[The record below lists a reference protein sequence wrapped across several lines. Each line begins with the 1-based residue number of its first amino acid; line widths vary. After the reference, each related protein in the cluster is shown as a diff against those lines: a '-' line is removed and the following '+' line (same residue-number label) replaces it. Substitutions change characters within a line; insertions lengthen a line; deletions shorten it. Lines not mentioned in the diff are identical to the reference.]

1 MKKKTLLG
9 TSFALLFVFAMMSN
23 PVFAAGDPKQITGA
37 SVSEGTITITTA
49 GKAGINVPDDD
60 KIFGYVVSTNAGLFI
75 VASHLGIDDDDAT
88 GDNDWH
94 SHSFTLDDDGCI
106 ATIDSA
112 GTATLSGN
120 TITIEGTDATSV
132 DSGFFVM
139 LKITEDSICV
149 HKVFKQI
156 SFD

>member
-1 MKKKTLLG
+1 MIFSLTNSG
-9 TSFALLFVFAMMSN
+9 VVFHIFGSESARTGVA
-23 PVFAAGDPKQITGA
+23 PAAIIEFREA
-37 SVSEGTITITTA
+37 INVSEGTITITTA